1 MSDKSFWVKHSS
13 KIASFIGVCGAIM
26 IGIGIYFVMEHEH
39 QKARQELL
47 GVWEEAN
54 VATYAANTLHVAE
67 EGIYWNEDLI
77 STHFAFDGETL
88 EFNLG
93 NNQQR
98 YHLDRLRGTLVHL
111 NGSYKAKYLKQ
122 TTRSYAF
129 GNRARGR

>member
-1 MSDKSFWVKHSS
+1 MAFTV
-13 KIASFIGVCGAIM
+13 ITIGMLALIE
-26 IGIGIYFVMEHEH
+26 FRKTQA
-39 QKARQELL
+39 QKALM
-47 GVWEEAN
+47 GVWEETE
-54 VATYAANTLHVAE
+54 VAAYAANTIHITD

-93 NNQQR
+93 SSEQR

-122 TTRSYAF
+122 SSKTYAF
-129 GNRARGR
+129 GSRARGR